1 MTKQNLNFDQNRF
14 KLKFSS
20 NDENGET
27 NYILFSKNDD
37 YCITSMKCYLKV
49 ESKIKELCKKK
60 KKKKNY
66 DIDNYVI
73 ANGIDHLYRFNKVV
87 YTIDTRGYENKKA
100 VST

>member
-1 MTKQNLNFDQNRF
+1 
-14 KLKFSS
+14 
-20 NDENGET
+20 
-27 NYILFSKNDD
+27 
-37 YCITSMKCYLKV
+37 MKCYLKV

-60 KKKKNY
+60 KKKKKNS
-66 DIDNYVI
+66 DIDNDVI